1 MKRSFWIC
9 LLLLGALIPIGL
21 FCFFSVPSGWSAP
34 VGEAGIANAWQTD
47 ASFLMQSERGQLY
60 FYERSTQD
68 DFLYRNFYQNRL
80 CTVQSDGVKRL
91 AHRNHGLALLDS
103 KFYYRTQNTL
113 RCYDAERGTDEV
125 VGTLSRDLLA
135 TDRAIETDTGLLIRN
150 DTLDE
155 TYRVEADGLTAVDL
169 PTQSVVFDAKQY
181 RLTKQGALIREADG
195 TETVVA
201 QGFSNCRIAAT
212 DSGVLIYHTDNR
224 DNLILQ
230 IMRPDETIETLF
242 SCAGAFRK
250 CAINLGANYA
260 YLSVDRYER
269 YGVLETKR
277 YADDS
282 VRGTWRIRLS
292 DGGQEKL
299 SEEVYDGLYRFD
311 SDGFFAC
318 NAKGCIVYIDLDGQC
333 VQKLLK

>member
-21 FCFFSVPSGWSAP
+21 FCFFPVPSGWSAP
-34 VGEAGIANAWQTD
+34 IGEAGIANAWQTD

-103 KFYYRTQNTL
+103 KLYYRAQNTL

-155 TYRVEADGLTAVDL
+155 T
-169 PTQSVVFDAKQY
+169 
-181 RLTKQGALIREADG
+181 
-195 TETVVA
+195 
-201 QGFSNCRIAAT
+201 
-212 DSGVLIYHTDNR
+212 
-224 DNLILQ
+224 
-230 IMRPDETIETLF
+230 
-242 SCAGAFRK
+242 
-250 CAINLGANYA
+250 
-260 YLSVDRYER
+260 
-269 YGVLETKR
+269 
-277 YADDS
+277 
-282 VRGTWRIRLS
+282 
-292 DGGQEKL
+292 
-299 SEEVYDGLYRFD
+299 
-311 SDGFFAC
+311 
-318 NAKGCIVYIDLDGQC
+318 
-333 VQKLLK
+333 